1 MTYYLGILNSKGGV
15 GKTSTAMHLAMALS
29 ETRSVEVWDSD
40 IQGSATDWAYTAEE
54 NNDKL
59 PFAVVSVNYR
69 EVQRK
74 QSQAEI
80 VIIDTQPGNSQVLD
94 AVANRSDLLIV
105 PTKPANLDMTRVWA
119 TLEAVGNDQPAIVLM
134 THVNPR
140 TVSYQQAIEALNEAE
155 IAVFDHPIKS
165 LEVIKNNA
173 NTTPKNLGG
182 YELVAQE
189 LTELIEGMKQMVE
202 KKNLMR
208 KPASTNTAHNEG
220 ANFNK
225 VFKGGEGAPKKQL
238 TLKIDEGLHKKIKA
252 YAVENDTTITDLIS
266 EYIVKL

>member
-1 MTYYLGILNSKGGV
+1 MVRGFCRVGNAHWQSLTHFQRCECVASLCLLVVIGEFQERKRCARFWRAVDVKKNLYINLYLHKDAEIYILKYMTYYLGLLNSKGGV

-80 VIIDTQPGNSQVLD
+80 VIIDTPPGNSQVLD

-173 NTTPKNLGG
+173 NTNPKNLGG

-189 LTELIEGMKQMVE
+189 LTELIEGMK
-202 KKNLMR
+202 
-208 KPASTNTAHNEG
+208 
-220 ANFNK
+220 
-225 VFKGGEGAPKKQL
+225 
-238 TLKIDEGLHKKIKA
+238 
-252 YAVENDTTITDLIS
+252 
-266 EYIVKL
+266 